1 MSSITV
7 RSTSASVIRYSEARR
22 HICGTGDKRAHPLQ
36 LGEDAG
42 APGDDARQPH
52 QRIEVIL
59 PACEEVNSLRHSTQ
73 VYTVTFGSRRRFC
86 SASAAANLHPWLQ
99 LPHLRSRM
107 LSWIGRSVMRTK
119 TSLAI
124 SP

>member
-1 MSSITV
+1 V
-7 RSTSASVIRYSEARR
+7 CSTIVKNTAAAHKRKGVFR
-22 HICGTGDKRAHPLQ
+22 HSAHPLQ

-42 APGDDARQPH
+42 APGDHARQPH
-52 QRIEVIL
+52 QRVQVIL
-59 PACEEVNSLRHSTQ
+59 PACVKRNALGHAHNCMTQ
-73 VYTVTFGSRRRFC
+73 YLEAQGSG
-86 SASAAANLHPWLQ
+86 AMQAQLLQLHAHLQ